1 MDKEFSFKTTMI
13 ANADGADVS
22 LQNTDHSARGNTD
35 TEVLFRN
42 LTEKLVEQINLADAV
57 FGCVAWLTSVP
68 ILDALTTKKAVGIVV
83 QKEDF
88 LRPDSGDWRQ
98 KRQREA
104 YAKLPGFIRY
114 ILGQTGHYNYAGSP
128 ESDAVRCVGRTQ
140 QCQISCVSKNAQ
152 QVLSFLQSGHGRR
165 GVLRQI

>member
-35 TEVLFRN
+35 TEALFRN

-104 YAKLPGFIRY
+104 YAKLPRFIRY
-114 ILGQTGHYNYAGSP
+114 SLGQTGHYNYAGSP
-128 ESDAVRCVGRTQ
+128 ESDAVRCVGAHNSAKSAAFPRMHNKFL
-140 QCQISCVSKNAQ
+140 V
-152 QVLSFLQSGHGRR
+152 FLQSGHGRR